1 MQKSYTMAHQTPQ
14 YPSGRDID
22 YLSDTVMI
30 DLPFC
35 GLFSGGRK
43 RNDASTND
51 VMDAITFSSTT
62 AGPQKNRS
70 REAMQDI
77 IDNLYDVLDSI
88 SLVEKF
94 REEIENMRD
103 HPPDIEMNDEE
114 RENLKLQDAVKLAGR
129 IITYWEEEWMAD
141 SPQAEHDR
149 PAMET
154 AAQLMS
160 DMVEGI
166 HDQISEKFDGVSK
179 VSLQRVRIWLQMGGF
194 DKNAPYRECYETEV
208 ANEDGT
214 DDKRISGGQRQR
226 FSCDQCSGVFEQAIQ
241 LDEHLRQNHGGHRV
255 SHWLTSTLK
264 QRVFGGLARRI
275 AMKGKVEN
283 NHMEEGTDTRVEVNK
298 AEPTSPLPHLRE
310 SWLDVARL
318 SDPIVQPVQC
328 PRCAKTYTS
337 LTALHNHRQT
347 EHNEVPE
354 AKVIVGP
361 EALNLRVNDGTDS
374 GTDA

>member
-1 MQKSYTMAHQTPQ
+1 MAHQTPQ

-22 YLSDTVMI
+22 HLSDIVMI
-30 DLPFC
+30 ELPFC
-35 GLFSGGRK
+35 GLFSGRTK

-51 VMDAITFSSTT
+51 VMDAITFRSTT
-62 AGPQKNRS
+62 AGPRKNRA
-70 REAMQDI
+70 RGAMRDI

-141 SPQAEHDR
+141 TPQAEQDR

-160 DMVEGI
+160 DMTEGI
-166 HDQISEKFDGVSK
+166 HDQVSESFDRVSK

-208 ANEDGT
+208 ANEDGA
-214 DDKRISGGQRQR
+214 DDKGRSGGQGDQHPR
-226 FSCDQCSGVFEQAIQ
+226 FSCNQCSEVFEQAVQ

-255 SHWLTSTLK
+255 SNWLTSTLK
-264 QRVFGGLARRI
+264 QRVIGGLARRI
-275 AMKGKVEN
+275 GMKGKVEN
-283 NHMEEGTDTRVEVNK
+283 NHMEEGTDTRAEVNK
-298 AEPTSPLPHLRE
+298 AEPTPTLPHLRE
-310 SWLDVARL
+310 SWLDIARL

-328 PRCAKTYTS
+328 PRCPKTYTS
-337 LTALHNHRQT
+337 LTALRNHRQT

-354 AKVIVGP
+354 AKVIAGP
-361 EALNLRVNDGTDS
+361 EALNLGVNDGTDS